1 MALSVRAK
9 NFILGG
15 SLATFASSVF
25 GYTFYQMSRVRA
37 VRESHFLSLALLVFC
52 RLVAK
57 LMGSLLMVLPSLLL
71 LLQLQDDFKDLD
83 TVKVNVHQTGI
94 KPSAPGKHDS

>member
-25 GYTFYQMSRVRA
+25 GYTFYQMSR
-37 VRESHFLSLALLVFC
+37 
-52 RLVAK
+52 
-57 LMGSLLMVLPSLLL
+57 
-71 LLQLQDDFKDLD
+71 DDFKDLD

>member
-1 MALSVRAK
+1 
-9 NFILGG
+9 
-15 SLATFASSVF
+15 
-25 GYTFYQMSRVRA
+25 
-37 VRESHFLSLALLVFC
+37 
-52 RLVAK
+52 
-57 LMGSLLMVLPSLLL
+57 MVLPLLLLL